1 MNTVLENYDLGWN
14 LKTQVNDPVPLD
26 ISSWGMKEKSRLM
39 KE

>member
-26 ISSWGMKEKSRLM
+26 IQVGE
-39 KE
+39 